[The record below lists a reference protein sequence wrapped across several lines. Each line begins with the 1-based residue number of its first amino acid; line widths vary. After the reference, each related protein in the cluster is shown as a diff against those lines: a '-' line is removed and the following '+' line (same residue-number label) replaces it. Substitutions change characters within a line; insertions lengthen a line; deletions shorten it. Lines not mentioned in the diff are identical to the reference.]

1 MVEMFCTE
9 WICGLFGSVIP
20 LDKMV
25 RILHWENV
33 ANITKDHFL
42 EEFIAQGWPFF
53 YKFILALLKSFEK
66 ELMQAMDMSE
76 ILLIFKSGINKREKT
91 GLAGIKVKIDWEKII
106 KSAHQIQLDTSFIHK
121 LLMRFDQEKKRFVLN
136 SNA

>member
-1 MVEMFCTE
+1 
-9 WICGLFGSVIP
+9 
-20 LDKMV
+20 
-25 RILHWENV
+25 
-33 ANITKDHFL
+33 L

-66 ELMQAMDMSE
+66 ELMEAMDMSE

-91 GLAGIKVKIDWEKII
+91 VFSGMKVKIDWEKII

-136 SNA
+136 SNS

>member
-1 MVEMFCTE
+1 
-9 WICGLFGSVIP
+9 
-20 LDKMV
+20 
-25 RILHWENV
+25 
-33 ANITKDHFL
+33 L